1 MQSSRTLEIWVG
13 LFVALG
19 LLALFV
25 LAMRVSNLNDFREPE
40 GYTLTAYF
48 QNIGGLKVKAPVTL
62 AGVRIGRITGI
73 ELDQESFTAK
83 VTLAIAPQFNQLPD
97 DSSAAILTSG
107 LLGEQF
113 IGLEPGGSDMYLKG
127 GDRIEYTQS
136 ALVLENIIGQFL
148 YSKAAGE

>member
-13 LFVALG
+13 LFAALG

-25 LAMRVSNLNDFREPE
+25 LAMRVSNLNDFNEPD
-40 GYTLTAYF
+40 GYALTAYF
-48 QNIGGLKVKAPVTL
+48 QNIGGLKVKSPVTM
-62 AGVRIGRITGI
+62 AGVRIGRVSSI
-73 ELDQESFTAK
+73 ELDEKTFQAK
-83 VTLAIAPQFNQLPD
+83 VTLAILPEFDQLPED
-97 DSSAAILTSG
+97 TSAAIQTSG

-113 IGLEPGGSDMYLKG
+113 IGLEPGGSEDNLKPG
-127 GDRIEYTQS
+127 ARIEYTQS

>member
-25 LAMRVSNLNDFREPE
+25 LAMWVSNLNDFREPE

-62 AGVRIGRITGI
+62 AGVRIGRVTGI

-107 LLGEQF
+107 LLF

>member
-62 AGVRIGRITGI
+62 AGVRIGRVTGI
-73 ELDQESFTAK
+73 ELDQDSFTAK
-83 VTLAIAPQFNQLPD
+83 VTLTIAPQFNQLPD